1 MALFG
6 FLKKG
11 KKKKDGGEQATT
23 PPSRTK
29 STGLLGTSKPK
40 APGIIGAMGLAE
52 SVPEAAQADLEAAVE
67 DNDGLVTELDRG
79 YTVMIMN
86 NIDLDELD
94 IDVKSEDFGSLAN
107 DIKENNIQ
115 AVVLPEDLGVGVLS
129 IIPTRDSIEALREYS
144 ILDAYTYNIGALPK
158 ELTEDSQVHL
168 YEDTFTIERLFEANQ
183 EGHIFIEVDEDH
195 VKLGNPMDLGREDL
209 ADEDQLREAEE
220 QELIND
226 TSGSAFDEPDDFID
240 DEALETDITPVEET
254 DDFEDD
260 DPFLEDALEDELEAS
275 FEDAYEQE
283 PLADDDDFGL
293 GTFDEPLD
301 DLDDTFG
308 MGDLDDEFIYTD
320 DDDFEND
327 GDELAAERR
336 GLTAIESAKEL
347 LEVTNRAFSNDELG
361 LELRGEAF
369 NNQIADFDPVLFD
382 ENIEVDGELDQVA
395 KRMRQDANTAI
406 IAHHN
411 SEVQK
416 LRTLFTT
423 GLSRVHDRLGDD
435 LDYQNTQT
443 VFGQKWEN
451 ISRSHREELADMD
464 VVKRDQLKALRDE
477 YEEAKEREGE
487 QAKQEAMH
495 RYDRDHR
502 GSVERKLETVMAEYR
517 DKVDLDKKS
526 REAEVLDL
534 RQKTAKR
541 IYDKAVTNLLI
552 TIQERFERL
561 MQEEK
566 ALYIEHQNKLKQY
579 YEEHYSDE
587 VMRKQALREELKQTH
602 KADSVRAEYEQML
615 QAKSRELQEA
625 QERADRQLRDLA
637 NTKDSELRDL
647 VSRHQDELNNL
658 RSRHADVLHEKDE
671 HIEALKADQEDLFKK
686 VETVRQDIREEYESN
701 TRALKGQ
708 LHLAESKL
716 EAHKDK
722 LDEFV
727 VRQSTEDYR
736 KALMM
741 GASSVVAL
749 AVGLFAGWA
758 IFSSPVQNNS
768 DPTFI
773 NQNGEP
779 VKVIDINDIPD
790 EAPVTLVDEE
800 TPAETEEEQQTEE
813 NNNEDGNNEE

>member
-6 FLKKG
+6 LFKG
-11 KKKKDGGEQATT
+11 KKKKKDGGEQPTA

-29 STGLLGTSKPK
+29 STGLLGTNKPK

-107 DIKENNIQ
+107 DIKENNIH

-144 ILDAYTYNIGALPK
+144 ILDDYTYNIGALPK

-183 EGHIFIEVDEDH
+183 EGHIFVEVDEDH
-195 VKLGNPMDLGREDL
+195 VKLGNPIDLGRDDL
-209 ADEDQLREAEE
+209 ADEDQLKEAEE
-220 QELIND
+220 QELMND
-226 TSGSAFDEPDDFID
+226 TSGNAFDEPDDFID
-240 DEALETDITPVEET
+240 
-254 DDFEDD
+254 
-260 DPFLEDALEDELEAS
+260 EDELEKEIS
-275 FEDAYEQE
+275 PLDEPEEFEPDDEFDLDELEAGLEESYEQE

-293 GTFDEPLD
+293 GSFD
-301 DLDDTFG
+301 DLDEEFEDPFG
-308 MGDLDDEFIYTD
+308 TEIDELDEEFTYTD
-320 DDDFEND
+320 DD

-443 VFGQKWEN
+443 VFGQKWDN
-451 ISRSHREELADMD
+451 ISREYRDELADMD

-517 DKVDLDKKS
+517 EKVDLDKKS

-566 ALYIEHQNKLKQY
+566 ALYVEHQNKLKQY

-647 VSRHQDELNNL
+647 VGRHQDELNNL

-671 HIEALKADQEDLFKK
+671 HIEALKADQEDLFRK

-768 DPTFI
+768 ESTFI

-790 EAPVTLVDEE
+790 EAPVTPVEE
-800 TPAETEEEQQTEE
+800 EAPAETEEERQTEE
-813 NNNEDGNNEE
+813 NKNEGNNEE